1 MGKKFSEALEYLNS
15 LYNFEKDARRRSAPD
30 FHLEAISYVLRD
42 LGEPHRDYRVVH
54 IAGTKGKGSVAAMIT
69 AILRHAGM
77 RVGTYTSPHLIDLRE
92 RIRIDGAPVDE
103 DLFAEG
109 VFAVR
114 KVIGPRPREYATF
127 FEVLTAA
134 ALWIFSRAGVDVAV
148 IEAGLG
154 GRYDATNV
162 VLPEVVVLTR
172 IGLDHTERLGNTIPE
187 IAGDKAQIIKPGCVA
202 VVAPQVEESMPPIEA
217 QIARTGAKGLLF
229 GRDFTYCVVE
239 SSLEGTRVVQ
249 KMGGEEIE
257 YFVPLVGRFQ
267 AENAS
272 VSVAAAQTLGVPK
285 DVIAGGIAE
294 TRLRGRMEI
303 VSRSPLVIVDGAH
316 NPPAAEATA
325 SEIVSLGLAPAVF
338 VVGINRP
345 KDYKNMLSV
354 WARTAKAF
362 VFTDLD
368 NPRAYPPQVLADF
381 AKGLGV
387 AAQTIPDPAEAL
399 KRAEQI
405 AGPRGTVFVAGSL
418 YLAGK
423 MLQIFGSKSPA

>member
-1 MGKKFSEALEYLNS
+1 MVDNIKAVKSEEEIELIKKTAS
-15 LYNFEKDARRRSAPD
+15 LQDK
-30 FHLEAISYVLRD
+30 
-42 LGEPHRDYRVVH
+42 
-54 IAGTKGKGSVAAMIT
+54 AMDT
-69 AILRHAGM
+69 A
-77 RVGTYTSPHLIDLRE
+77 LRE
-92 RIRIDGAPVDE
+92 V
-103 DLFAEG
+103 
-109 VFAVR
+109 
-114 KVIGPRPREYATF
+114 
-127 FEVLTAA
+127 
-134 ALWIFSRAGVDVAV
+134 
-148 IEAGLG
+148 
-154 GRYDATNV
+154 
-162 VLPEVVVLTR
+162 
-172 IGLDHTERLGNTIPE
+172 
-187 IAGDKAQIIKPGCVA
+187 KPGVRNSEIMA
-202 VVAPQVEESMPPIEA
+202 LVQYS
-217 QIARTGAKGLLF
+217 
-229 GRDFTYCVVE
+229 
-239 SSLEGTRVVQ
+239 VQ
-249 KMGGEEIE
+249 KMGSEEIE

-267 AENAS
+267 AENALAA
-272 VSVAAAQTLGVPK
+272 VAAAQTLGVPK
-285 DVIAGGIAE
+285 DVIPGGIAE

-303 VSRSPLVIVDGAH
+303 VSHNPLVIVDGAH

-345 KDYKNMLSV
+345 KDYKNMLSI

-399 KRAEQI
+399 ERAEQI